1 MLGSIATAIAGKMVS
16 NMIGGGG
23 SRASAPAVQP
33 PKPMS
38 LEEFK
43 RPTGRRRSNAR
54 RTTPA
59 KATSPSLYGGGPS
72 RYNAVLRKMLNESAT
87 TKKVRALK

>member
-1 MLGSIATAIAGKMVS
+1 MLGSIATAIAGKMAT
-16 NMIGGGG
+16 NMLTGGG
-23 SRASAPAVQP
+23 SRVSAPAVQAP
-33 PKPMS
+33 TPMS
-38 LEEFK
+38 LDKFK

-87 TKKVRALK
+87 TKKVKA